1 MIDMASYYLEQLRKV
16 QPEGPYYLGGMCA
29 GGTIA
34 FEMALQ
40 LEEQGQEV
48 GLVALI
54 DSADAKAPR
63 KVAQVSQHR
72 LRRFFETVKGKALP
86 EASADAP
93 VQTAPPSASAAT
105 ESEANPRMGG
115 TRRASLDGREARVP
129 SPLSEA
135 KTNQSASPTSRLESV
150 VRKVTNVVQYES
162 VKLGQSALNELRFR
176 RLQRA
181 LDKQQSIP
189 GWVTD
194 LTVRA
199 VYERLE
205 RAYSP
210 RGTLRGQVVLYR
222 ATWADAPDQPL
233 TEVFRD
239 PQLGWDKRVANGNL
253 ALCDVPGGHSSMLQ
267 EPQVEQMA
275 EDLAARVSA
284 REQRAATGAQTAD
297 RHPESSR
304 CPAPDRAHEE
314 PPAQV

>member
-1 MIDMASYYLEQLRKV
+1 MVDMASYYLEQLRKV

-40 LEEQGQEV
+40 LEREGQQV

-72 LRRFFETVKGKALP
+72 LRRFFETVKGKTLP
-86 EASADAP
+86 PAAADAP
-93 VQTAPPSASAAT
+93 VDTAPVAA
-105 ESEANPRMGG
+105 AGAPR
-115 TRRASLDGREARVP
+115 S
-129 SPLSEA
+129 
-135 KTNQSASPTSRLESV
+135 SRLGSV
-150 VRKVTNVVQYES
+150 VRKVSNLVQYES

-181 LDKQQSIP
+181 LDKRQSIP

-194 LTVRA
+194 LSVRA

-210 RGTLRGQVVLYR
+210 SGTLRGQAVLYR
-222 ATWADAPDQPL
+222 ATWIDAPDRPL

-239 PQLGWDKRVANGNL
+239 PQLGWDKRVVDGNL
-253 ALCDVPGGHSSMLQ
+253 TFCDVPGGHSSMLQ
-267 EPQVEQMA
+267 EPQVERMA
-275 EDLAARVSA
+275 HDLASRIATDARTEA
-284 REQRAATGAQTAD
+284 HR
-297 RHPESSR
+297 PESSR